1 MAIYFPYRCDKKTA
15 NFHLKRKK
23 EGEKKKRKAGPLKIP
38 NTFFYKM
45 FVDGADYSLAS
56 PP

>member
-1 MAIYFPYRCDKKTA
+1 MTIYFPYRCDKKTA